1 MRPESTSVT
10 LRRDLSIV
18 AQEFDDRGAVKK
30 LIAPYAAPVVRV
42 EEASS
47 TYPVMNREP
56 FKKPVSTTRG
66 EDGRYNRIVGVF
78 GSASYACEDHGLEY
92 PVDDRKAARYR
103 TWLNAEMAGARILR
117 WQILL
122 AWERRVA
129 ALYAGAGFTN
139 HNVGTAWSTVAT
151 ANPVADIKAGADVLE
166 DGCGCAREDLS
177 LIIPRADF
185 DELILTDQIREC
197 VKYTFPGIQ
206 PAMLNAEQ
214 IATILGLKR
223 VVVARSSYDSKEEGI
238 AESMSQVWTAGVIY
252 LALLAEPR
260 NPGQAATYESL
271 EIEPSAARTLLWPAD
286 GAEDIPVMESY
297 REEAV
302 RGNVIRARD
311 DTDEV
316 LTAEVDLMAYK
327 LTNT

>member
-1 MRPESTSVT
+1 MRPESTSIV
-10 LRRDLSIV
+10 LRRDLTIV

-30 LIAPYAAPVVRV
+30 LIAPIAAPVVRV
-42 EEASS
+42 EEAAS

-56 FKKPVSTTRG
+56 FKKPISTTRG
-66 EDGRYNRIVGVF
+66 EDGRYNRITAVF
-78 GSASYACEDHGLEY
+78 GSAAYSCEDHGLEY

-103 TWLNAEMAGARILR
+103 TFLNAEQAAARILR

-129 ALYAGAGFTN
+129 ALYAAAGFTN
-139 HNVGTAWSTVAT
+139 HDVATAWSTT
-151 ANPVADIKAGADVLE
+151 DTSQPVQDVKAGADVLE
-166 DGCGCAREDLS
+166 DACGCAREDLS
-177 LIIPRADF
+177 LVIPRADF
-185 DELILTDQIREC
+185 DELILTDQIRDC

-223 VVVARSSYDSKEEGI
+223 VVVARSSYDSTEEGV
-238 AESMSQVWTAGVIY
+238 AESMSQVWPSGVLY

-271 EIEPSAARTLLWPAD
+271 EIEPSAARTLVWPGD
-286 GAEDIPVMESY
+286 GADEIPVMESY
-297 REEAV
+297 REDAV
-302 RGNVIRARD
+302 RGNVVRARD

-316 LTAEVDLMAYK
+316 LTAEADLMAYQ